1 MKPYVKKNYHKRSI
15 YYSNPNLFKRQ
26 STIDPILSK
35 ICHNFDLPRCAL
47 NINASSKLV
56 VYGDI
61 VLKTKSENGLA
72 ITETIFRTGLDIS
85 LSSIDCSAQFVLVV
99 EKDTIFQKLLNESFY
114 EKFKPCLL
122 VTAKGYPDLM
132 SRKFLA
138 QLNHVYPNIPMLGL
152 FDADPHGINVF
163 CTYKYGT
170 MNPTMQDAEGTPVRI
185 PNLRL
190 CGLLPSELSSLQIKE
205 TELLPLTNNDKSLL
219 ETMRKRTYVQQEWEL
234 SKQVKYFL
242 SAEKKAE
249 LESLN
254 SISTRFLTDEYLP
267 TKLELWGILPNK

>member
-1 MKPYVKKNYHKRSI
+1 MDVLSKIETVAFQVLKFLESDAQAGVQEAYPLRLLLKKPVEFTRLMVILKMIHEAIREKKIITKRSI

-47 NINASSKLV
+47 T
-56 VYGDI
+56 Y
-61 VLKTKSENGLA
+61 ENGLA

-132 SRKFLA
+132 SRNFL
-138 QLNHVYPNIPMLGL
+138 LN
-152 FDADPHGINVF
+152 
-163 CTYKYGT
+163 
-170 MNPTMQDAEGTPVRI
+170 
-185 PNLRL
+185 
-190 CGLLPSELSSLQIKE
+190 
-205 TELLPLTNNDKSLL
+205 
-219 ETMRKRTYVQQEWEL
+219 
-234 SKQVKYFL
+234 
-242 SAEKKAE
+242 
-249 LESLN
+249 
-254 SISTRFLTDEYLP
+254 
-267 TKLELWGILPNK
+267 